1 MIYDSTSPQ
10 YHFLTIKFGTVPVQK
25 SVKIQFFFLTRV
37 GNLQGLTLNLVNLL
51 RRNGIYSN
59 SLDDMDLF
67 AVVECNKNNEP
78 SQILV
83 FMHQFQ
89 NLTNKLFF

>member
-1 MIYDSTSPQ
+1 MVVY
-10 YHFLTIKFGTVPVQK
+10 
-25 SVKIQFFFLTRV
+25 
-37 GNLQGLTLNLVNLL
+37 
-51 RRNGIYSN
+51 

-89 NLTNKLFF
+89 NLTNKLFFKNIIVFNLGC